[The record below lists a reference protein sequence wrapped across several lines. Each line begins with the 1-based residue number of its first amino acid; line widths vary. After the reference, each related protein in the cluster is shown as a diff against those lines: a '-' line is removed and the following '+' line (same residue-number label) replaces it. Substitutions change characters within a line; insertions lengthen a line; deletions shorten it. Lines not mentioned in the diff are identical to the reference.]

1 MKELRVEHIPKLSA
15 WASPTLECMFLLKR
29 RLQNC
34 CIGQVPP
41 PVNEAHQGPSRP
53 WLTGPNHRG
62 YPLSKGSYI
71 PLEYNDSTVPEP
83 EPVSPGRIEARSPPI
98 RTGFL

>member
-1 MKELRVEHIPKLSA
+1 MVNLAVIRSYPIS
-15 WASPTLECMFLLKR
+15 M
-29 RLQNC
+29 C
-34 CIGQVPP
+34 CIWQGPP

-62 YPLSKGSYI
+62 YPSSEGFDI

-83 EPVSPGRIEARSPPI
+83 DPVSPGCIEARSPPI

>member
-1 MKELRVEHIPKLSA
+1 MECKIHGKGRQSTGPYKVSMTGTLLRHTPCL
-15 WASPTLECMFLLKR
+15 
-29 RLQNC
+29 C
-34 CIGQVPP
+34 CIRQWPP

-62 YPLSKGSYI
+62 YPSSKGSDI

-83 EPVSPGRIEARSPPI
+83 EPVSPGRIEARSPPDQN
-98 RTGFL
+98 GLL